1 MADTSYM
8 DATGDDAISSEVVA
22 VVDPAVSPSLG
33 TGYIK
38 IDISFSNP
46 GAAFENVSNDVISVS
61 TDQGTSEQ
69 EGDATAKMTVT
80 LHNPN
85 NRYANHFIPQATL
98 VQSTIEIERNIVS
111 GNKINVTREKYP
123 LFYGRVQEITMDN
136 EICTVEC
143 GDETSA
149 MEASLDF
156 EYTYDPEQSIKD
168 RVQSML
174 DAMDPKTNL
183 QVHGP
188 YFGKSLELQLEWM
201 ATTEDYAKSN
211 ISSVCKSMGVDWEV
225 PSDQIDR
232 LIIMDHS
239 GYRVGTSDPDLTDL
253 ILPSDN
259 ESIVGHCNNVTVNYG
274 NNVNPTSYAK
284 NIQTSTNRE
293 VTYQNSDE
301 ESVQKYGN
309 LESKKFEMPW
319 INTEEQAKA
328 FVDNVLELYKSY
340 EDRLITPTVIDYIPM
355 LNSWMH
361 YTIHGYSSMSYEG
374 TEEPKDFLIETKVLR
389 KRVTYDTNGVVSQL
403 ECLRRSAEVTP
414 GSEVPNDHERKGTP
428 IGSED
433 PDNPDQYNEYILWD
447 LFPDGSVGR
456 YIGATKEQYDE
467 FMRGIYPDVDWE
479 HGFTSDGSSSNP
491 HSPWGP
497 VVNGYLV

>member
-8 DATGDDAISSEVVA
+8 DATGDDAISREVIA

-38 IDISFSNP
+38 INISFTNP
-46 GAAFENVSNDVISVS
+46 GGAMENVSKDIISIS

-85 NRYANHFIPQATL
+85 NRYANHFIPQGTV
-98 VQSTIEIERNIVS
+98 VQSTIEIERNIVL
-111 GNKINVTREKYP
+111 GNKIEVTLEKYP
-123 LFYGRVQEITMDN
+123 LFFGRVQEITLDH

-149 MEASLDF
+149 MEASMEF
-156 EYTYDPEQSIKD
+156 EYTYDPSQSIKD

-174 DAMDPKTNL
+174 DAMDPKPNL
-183 QVHGP
+183 EIHGP
-188 YFGKSLELQLEWM
+188 YFGKSMELQLEWM

-211 ISSVCKSMGVDWEV
+211 ISGVTKSMGVDWEV

-232 LIIMDHS
+232 LVIMDHE
-239 GYRVGTSDPDLTDL
+239 GYRVGTTDPDLTDL

-259 ESIVGHCNNVTVNYG
+259 ESIVGHVNDITVIYG
-274 NNVNPTSYAK
+274 NNSDPTSKAK
-284 NIQTSTNRE
+284 NINTPTNRE
-293 VTYQNSDE
+293 VTYRNFDP
-301 ESVQKYGN
+301 ESVGKYGN
-309 LESKKFEMPW
+309 LESRIFRMPW
-319 INTEEQAKA
+319 INTEDQAKA
-328 FVDNVLELYKSY
+328 FVDNLIELYKSY

-361 YTIHGYSSMSYEG
+361 YTIHGYNSLTSEG
-374 TEEPKDFLIETKVLR
+374 TEDPKDFLIQTKILR

-403 ECLRRSAEVTP
+403 ECLRRAAEVTP
-414 GSEVPNDHERKGTP
+414 GSEVPSDHEKSGTE
-428 IGSED
+428 IILLGQ
-433 PDNPDQYNEYILWD
+433 NTTRYILWD
-447 LFPDGSVGR
+447 KFPDGSIGV
-456 YIGATKEQYDE
+456 YIGATKDEYDD
-467 FMRGIYPDVDWE
+467 FMNGIYPDVTWDYDY
-479 HGFTSDGSSSNP
+479 TSDGTNQAP

-497 VVNGYLV
+497 VVNGYLTS